1 MDAIEKQDMTG
12 KERLWKRI
20 RKPFEKVVLISE
32 LICAV
37 LSFFFSE
44 TFAKLTLTLCI
55 IFYLLTSTR
64 LIDEKF
70 EQSMEACEAR
80 IKLIRAKWMLNEAK
94 DMVKDKGYSRDDVI
108 EFIEKYSEDFE
119 I

>member
-20 RKPFEKVVLISE
+20 RQPLEHIVLIAE
-32 LICAV
+32 LISMI
-37 LSFFFSE
+37 LWF
-44 TFAKLTLTLCI
+44 
-55 IFYLLTSTR
+55 IFGEPFRELVQLLYLIYLLLISIRMIDERHEQTLETYETR
-64 LIDEKF
+64 L
-70 EQSMEACEAR
+70 
-80 IKLIRAKWMLNEAK
+80 KLLRAKWMLNEVK
-94 DMVKDKGYSRDDVI
+94 DMVKDKSSRDEVI